1 MLDVETGAARAL
13 TADGFA
19 DVQPAWSRDGRTIV
33 FSTDRF
39 SSSLEALR
47 FGEFGLAAMDV
58 DTGVVR
64 PLPGVAGAKNID
76 PHWSSDG
83 ASVFFVA
90 DAGSVSNIYRVVVA
104 TGEVFQVTSE
114 AVGVSGVTELSP
126 AMSLSTGD
134 RIAFSVYRG
143 GGYDIHLMDVTAQ
156 PFRAYVPQTTTV
168 ATPVADAPSVA
179 FSDRPYRAALS
190 LDRLVQP
197 YLTAGGSDAGGF
209 VRGGVGLSF
218 GDLLGNHHLEAGR
231 SGGEGPRRFHRTGR
245 VLEPAIPLELGLAG
259 GQVAWLVG
267 TGRPVALSE
276 QAGTIERQAD
286 AYRQLHRELS
296 GVAMYPFS
304 RSKRVEFTA
313 GVHTIAFDRE
323 TTTARFSGTSGALL
337 GRSTETTTA
346 AAPAAMLETAA
357 ALV

>member
-1 MLDVETGAARAL
+1 M
-13 TADGFA
+13 
-19 DVQPAWSRDGRTIV
+19 
-33 FSTDRF
+33 
-39 SSSLEALR
+39 
-47 FGEFGLAAMDV
+47 
-58 DTGVVR
+58 
-64 PLPGVAGAKNID
+64 
-76 PHWSSDG
+76 
-83 ASVFFVA
+83 
-90 DAGSVSNIYRVVVA
+90 
-104 TGEVFQVTSE
+104 
-114 AVGVSGVTELSP
+114 
-126 AMSLSTGD
+126 
-134 RIAFSVYRG
+134 
-143 GGYDIHLMDVTAQ
+143 
-156 PFRAYVPQTTTV
+156 

-218 GDLLGNHHLEAGR
+218 GDLLGNHHLELAVQAGK
-231 SGGEGPRRFHRTGR
+231 GLDDFIAQAAYLNRRFRWNW
-245 VLEPAIPLELGLAG
+245 GLAG

-337 GRSTETTTA
+337 GIDRDDDGGGPGGDA
-346 AAPAAMLETAA
+346 GDRG
-357 ALV
+357 ALVYDSEVFGPASPVLGIGTASRWRPR